1 MASPLLDALIIGG
14 GPAGLSLAN
23 YLGRQLFNAV
33 VFDSGVY
40 RNAPA
45 KHMHNVLGFDHQN
58 PENLR
63 AKARQDLQ
71 RYETIK
77 VEKKA
82 IESVRK
88 AEDGVFEATDENGKT
103 WRGKKLVLAT
113 GVKDISPGIPGYEDC
128 WGRGM

>member
-1 MASPLLDALIIGG
+1 MATSLLDALIIGG
-14 GPAGLSLAN
+14 GSAGLSLAN

-45 KHMHNVLGFDHQN
+45 SHMHNVLGFDHQN

-63 AKARQDLQ
+63 AKARQDLE
-71 RYETIK
+71 RYDTIR
-77 VEKKA
+77 VEKTA

-88 AEDGVFEATDENGKT
+88 AGDGMFEATDANGKT
-103 WRGKKLVLAT
+103 WRAKKLVLAT